1 MAYGLGCSGCQK
13 RAGSCGAA
21 AVDPATVTPG
31 VPTCFWIA
39 LVGFLLF
46 AKGDK

>member
-1 MAYGLGCSGCQK
+1 MPYIGCSSCK
-13 RAGSCGAA
+13 KPAGSCGN
-21 AVDPATVTPG
+21 PSFEPSTVTPG